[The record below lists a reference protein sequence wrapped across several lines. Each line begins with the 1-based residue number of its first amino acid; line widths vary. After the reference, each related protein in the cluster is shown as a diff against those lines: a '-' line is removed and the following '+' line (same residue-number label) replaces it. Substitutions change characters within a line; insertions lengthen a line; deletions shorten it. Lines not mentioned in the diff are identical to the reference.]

1 MAPLPSRPDDAP
13 DPDPAT
19 AIKNYTT
26 MRLPAAQEE
35 WALIRYVGSPIGEV
49 VLLQE
54 EEIFLGRS
62 SECRICLQELE
73 VSRKH
78 ARVALRRPDEYTTV
92 VEVQDLGST
101 NGTFVNGRRLGP
113 GSSPAVLRE
122 GDVLRVGAHAFKL
135 KRLDAL
141 ERHYHDTVM
150 TQTTV
155 DPLTGVS
162 NRATVLHYLEKHAEL
177 ARRHQ
182 RPLSLIL
189 ADLDHF
195 KAVNDR
201 HGHPTG
207 DLVLQLFGVVLLGRL
222 RASDHV
228 GRIGGEE
235 FLVVLPETAA
245 KEALT
250 VAENLRLAL
259 ERELVGPLDGGD
271 PFQVTCSLG
280 VAQLSEQDLDGGSL
294 LARADVALY
303 KAKSGG
309 RNRVAIDTGP

>member
-1 MAPLPSRPDDAP
+1 MSADLPHPEESP

-19 AIKNYTT
+19 MVKNYTT
-26 MRLPAAQEE
+26 MRLAPTPEE

-49 VLLQE
+49 ILLQPSGMY
-54 EEIFLGRS
+54 IGRS
-62 SECRICLQELE
+62 SECEICLPELE
-73 VSRKH
+73 VSRRH
-78 ARVALRRPDEYTTV
+78 VRIELHPRSDGATL

-101 NGTFVNGRRLGP
+101 NGTFVNGRRLGT
-113 GSSPAVLRE
+113 SSLPIVLAE

-135 KRLDAL
+135 KRLDEL
-141 ERHYHDTVM
+141 ERHYHDTVL

-155 DPLTGVS
+155 DSLTGVS
-162 NRATVLHYLEKHAEL
+162 NRASVLHYLEKHAEL
-177 ARRHQ
+177 ARRHL

-195 KAVNDR
+195 KSINDQY
-201 HGHPTG
+201 GHPTG

-222 RASDHV
+222 RSCDHV

-245 KEALT
+245 KEALQ
-250 VAENLRLAL
+250 VAENLRVSL
-259 ERELVGPLDGGD
+259 ERELVGPLSGGD

-280 VAQLSEQDLDGGSL
+280 VAQLSEQDVDGGSL

-303 KAKSGG
+303 KAKSSG
-309 RNRVAIDTGP
+309 RNRVALDTSS